1 VDAAGTDVSFVK
13 LTIFSIDEANRLA
26 EELGPELKR
35 LVQAQQELTRLE
47 TRAAALSLATA
58 GAADDNPDAVDLVK
72 LNQRRAVLARQIA
85 EGVRSIHEHGVL
97 VKDLE
102 QGLIDFYALSGDR
115 LIFLCWQLGEAEI
128 AHWHT
133 LEGGFAG
140 RQPLHRIEP
149 D

>member
-1 VDAAGTDVSFVK
+1 MSFVK

-26 EELGPELKR
+26 KELRPELER
-35 LVQAQQELTRLE
+35 LVLAQRELSRLE
-47 TRAAALSLATA
+47 TRVAALSLATA

-72 LNQRRAVLARQIA
+72 LNQRRSVLARQIS
-85 EGVRSIHEHGVL
+85 EGVRSIHERGAV

-115 LIFLCWQLGEAEI
+115 LIFLCWRLGEPEI

-133 LEGGFAG
+133 LEGGFDG